1 MKIKD
6 AKGRQDGNSG
16 YARTLGNEDLGQLIS
31 RVQATVIS
39 NGSELERMIVEKS
52 NTIKNLDKFIEDTT
66 NSRISNGTYLCQK
79 KTLKKSK
86 YNIKGIEPDLVI
98 FIVEKKRICK
108 VIELK
113 DGDAFDTKKATG
125 EKENLEKFTTLFG
138 SKVPFIAEYYICCFN
153 QSDKEKIKIGFK
165 NKFDEA
171 HIMTGVELCNI
182 LGINYSQIKKKR
194 ENDAKDNFAYFIQEL
209 LKIKAVRKE
218 IKKHL

>member
-16 YARTLGNEDLGQLIS
+16 YTRTLGNEELGQLIS

-39 NGSELERMIVEKS
+39 NGTELERMIVEKS
-52 NTIKNLDKFIEDTT
+52 NTIKDLDKFIEDTT
-66 NSRISNGTYLCQK
+66 NAQIDNGTYLCQK

-86 YNIKGIEPDLVI
+86 YNIKDIEPDLVI

-113 DGDAFDTKKATG
+113 DGDVFDTKKASG
-125 EKENLEKFTTLFG
+125 EKENLEKFTTQFG

-153 QSDKEKIKIGFK
+153 QTDKEKIKAGFK

-171 HIMTGVELCNI
+171 HIMTGIELCEI

-194 ENDAKDNFAYFIQEL
+194 EKDAKDNFSYFIEEL

-218 IKKHL
+218 LKKHI